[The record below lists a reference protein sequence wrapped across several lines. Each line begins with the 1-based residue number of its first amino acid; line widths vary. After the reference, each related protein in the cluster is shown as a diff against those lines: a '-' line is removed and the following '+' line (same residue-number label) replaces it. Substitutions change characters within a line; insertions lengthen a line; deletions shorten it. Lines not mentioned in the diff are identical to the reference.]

1 MWESQIG
8 SSSENSRVQVSRVQ
22 IRTVHKSNVQL
33 LLKVQRMLRKNVSP
47 EAYLVQEIT
56 GILVMDRR
64 RLVTV
69 HVVDEENARLGL
81 SHA

>member
-1 MWESQIG
+1 
-8 SSSENSRVQVSRVQ
+8 
-22 IRTVHKSNVQL
+22 
-33 LLKVQRMLRKNVSP
+33 MLRKNVSP